1 MNSTDVIVVGSGII
15 GLAHAFEAHRRGLSV
30 RVIERDTE
38 PVGASV
44 RNFGHACL
52 TAQAPEHADR
62 LTASRAGWLD
72 AAASAGFWA
81 QEAGAV
87 FVARSAPEITLVEA
101 FAAARP
107 DAAVLQ
113 TADQVRDRLG
123 GGDLRI
129 LGGVLLPLDL
139 RVDPRTTIHRLAAW
153 LAEEG
158 VVFDYGTTVGSIEPG
173 QPARVHTSR
182 GPIQADRV
190 IVCVGHD
197 LSYLYP
203 EQAEQGR
210 VERCRLA
217 MALVEAPSGFSTDTA
232 VLTATSMLRYAG
244 FAALPEAEAVRAE
257 VAATS
262 PYLLEI
268 GANLMLTRRPDGT
281 VLVGDSH
288 HYGAAAPP
296 FLDEAV
302 SEALLAEA
310 AMLLGVAELRVL
322 ERWQGVYASSPRQ
335 EILRDTPG
343 PGVESVT
350 VTTGLGMTLSFG
362 LAAET
367 FAQAH
372 AETFVP

>member
-15 GLAHAFEAHRRGLSV
+15 GLAHAVEAYRRGSSV
-30 RVIERDTE
+30 RVIERDSE

-52 TAQAPEHADR
+52 TAQAPEHAER

-87 FVARSAPEITLVEA
+87 FVARSAPEVVLVEA

-107 DAAVLQ
+107 EASVLQ
-113 TADQVRDRLG
+113 TAAQVRARLG
-123 GGDLRI
+123 SDDHRI
-129 LGGVLLPLDL
+129 LGGVMLPHDL
-139 RVDPRTTIHRLAAW
+139 RVDPRTTVHRLAAW

-158 VVFDYGTTVGSIEPG
+158 VSFEWGATVGSIEPG
-173 QPARVHTSR
+173 QPAHVHTSR
-182 GPIQADRV
+182 GSFRADRV

-203 EQAEQGR
+203 DHAEQGQ

-217 MALVEAPSGFSTDTA
+217 MALVEPPAGFTTDSA

-244 FAALPEAEAVRAE
+244 FAALPEAQAVRAE
-257 VAATS
+257 VAATN

-281 VLVGDSH
+281 VIVGDSH

-310 AMLLGVAELRVL
+310 AVLLGVGRLRVL

-335 EILRDTPG
+335 EILRDLVG

-350 VTTGLGMTLSFG
+350 VTTGLGMTLAFG

-367 FAQAH
+367 FAG
-372 AETFVP
+372 